1 MCGVAGMFRTRGETT
16 VEDRRAVARMAA
28 AETHRGPDDAGF
40 FQDARV
46 VFGHRR
52 LSIIDL
58 SPTGHQPMSN
68 EDGRIWVT
76 YNGEIYNYPE
86 LAAELTGHRFV
97 SRCDTEVLL
106 HGYEEWGIEGLLRRL
121 RGMFAF
127 AVYDKRGPQPVCLLA
142 RDRLG
147 IKPLYYVSQPDGL
160 AFASEVKAL
169 VVSGLVPNRKNP
181 TAIAGLLLLGSVP
194 APATGIAGVNCLLPG
209 HYLVADGKGIAVRKY
224 WEPEPANSEDPE
236 PRASAGR
243 LREALADAV
252 NRHLVSDVPIGV
264 FLSGGVDSA
273 ALVALASRA
282 KSSLATLTV
291 VFDER
296 EFSEGAEA
304 RRIAQQFAT
313 DHREV
318 RVTSQDFMRE
328 LPNVLRV
335 MDQPT
340 NDGVNTY
347 FVSRA
352 ARQAGLTVVLSGLG
366 GDEVFGGY
374 KHYRWL
380 ARYGNSIRRFSALP
394 GFLRRTVL
402 SAAVRYGRLRGRE
415 NWMRLASLQGGVTDA
430 GLYLAIRGFFAP
442 EQVRA
447 LLDVNSR
454 DIRLAADEYLDALRP
469 RAANGVGTGPAFR
482 RMEMGRYLHDQL
494 LRDTDVFSMAHSI
507 EVRVPYLD
515 HILVAQ
521 ASALAQATA
530 GDAHAPGNKPLLTA
544 AAGDPAVFDAA
555 RRGKRGFAFPF
566 GKWMKLHSDELRE
579 MALAGGCLNR
589 RTIGQ
594 LWNEFDRGRLHWS
607 RAWMLAVIGA
617 GK

>member
-1 MCGVAGMFRTRGETT
+1 MCGIAGIFRTGSDTT
-16 VEDRRAVARMAA
+16 PADRCAVERMAA
-28 AETHRGPDDAGF
+28 AEIHRGPDDGGL
-40 FQDARV
+40 FQNARV
-46 VFGHRR
+46 VLGHRR

-68 EDGRIWVT
+68 EDGTIWVT
-76 YNGEIYNYPE
+76 YNGEIYNYAE
-86 LAAELTGHRFV
+86 LAGELRGHRFA

-106 HGYEEWGIEGLLRRL
+106 HGFEEWGVEGLLRKL

-127 AVYDKRGPQPVCLLA
+127 AIYDGRGTQPLCLLA

-147 IKPLYYVSQPDGL
+147 IKPLYYMVRPDSM

-181 TAIAGLLLLGSVP
+181 AAITGLLMFGSVP
-194 APATGIAGVNCLLPG
+194 APATGIQGVECLLPG
-209 HYLVADGKGIAVRKY
+209 HYLVSCGTGVTTRKY
-224 WEPEPANSEDPE
+224 WEPGLDAETGTDG
-236 PRASAGR
+236 ASASG
-243 LREALADAV
+243 LRAALTDAV
-252 NRHLVSDVPIGV
+252 HRHLVSDVPVGV

-273 ALVALASRA
+273 ALVALASRS
-282 KSSLATLTV
+282 KSSLAASLTTLTV
-291 VFDER
+291 VFDEQ

-304 RRIAQQFAT
+304 RQIAHQFST

-318 RVTSQDFMRE
+318 RVTSQDFMNE

-352 ARQAGLTVVLSGLG
+352 ARQAGLTVLLSGLG

-380 ARYGNSIRRFSALP
+380 ARHGNSIRRFSALP
-394 GFLRRTVL
+394 GFLRRSVL
-402 SAAVRYGRLRGRE
+402 ATAVGYGRARGRE
-415 NWMRLASLQGGVTDA
+415 NWMRLASLEDDVSDA
-430 GLYLAIRGFFAP
+430 GLYLALRGFFAP

-447 LLDVNSR
+447 LLGVQSSEV
-454 DIRLAADEYLDALRP
+454 RLAAEEYLDGAP
-469 RAANGVGTGPAFR
+469 APEAIATGPVFR
-482 RMEMGRYLHDQL
+482 KLEMRRYLHDQL

-507 EVRVPYLD
+507 EVRVPFLD
-515 HILVAQ
+515 HKVVECAARLPQPEVN
-521 ASALAQATA
+521 
-530 GDAHAPGNKPLLTA
+530 GHGNKPLLTEA
-544 AAGDPAVFDAA
+544 VDEPAVYEAA
-555 RRGKRGFAFPF
+555 RRSKRGFAFPF
-566 GKWMKLHSDELRE
+566 GKWMKQHSHELRE
-579 MALAGGCLNR
+579 MAMAGGYLNR

-594 LWNEFDRGRLHWS
+594 LWNEFDHGRLHWS
-607 RAWMLAVIGA
+607 RAWMMTVIGA

>member
-1 MCGVAGMFRTRGETT
+1 MCGIAGIFRSRSDTT
-16 VEDRRAVARMAA
+16 PADRSAVERMSA
-28 AETHRGPDDAGF
+28 AEKHRGPDDFGLL
-40 FQDARV
+40 QDARV
-46 VFGHRR
+46 VLGHRR

-68 EDGRIWVT
+68 EDGTVWVT

-86 LAAELTGHRFV
+86 LAAELRQHRFR
-97 SRCDTEVLL
+97 SHSDTEVLI
-106 HGYEEWGIEGLLRRL
+106 HGYEEWGIAGLLERL

-127 AVYDKRGPQPVCLLA
+127 AIYDSRSAEPRCLLA

-147 IKPLYYVSQPDGL
+147 IKPLYYTALRESL

-169 VVSGLVPNRKNP
+169 VGSGLVPNQKNP
-181 TAIAGLLLLGSVP
+181 EAITGLLLLGSVP
-194 APATGIAGVNCLLPG
+194 APATGIRGVRCLMPG
-209 HYLVADGKGIAVRKY
+209 HYLVAGPSGVAVHKY
-224 WEPEPANSEDPE
+224 WDLEPSGCGDQAELKETLE
-236 PRASAGR
+236 
-243 LREALADAV
+243 DAV
-252 NRHLVSDVPIGV
+252 KRHLVSDVPLGV

-273 ALVALASRA
+273 ALVALASRS
-282 KSSLATLTV
+282 KFSLATLTV
-291 VFDER
+291 VFDET
-296 EFSEGAEA
+296 EFSEATEA
-304 RRIAQQFAT
+304 RCIAQSFGA

-318 RVTSQDFMRE
+318 RVTSQHFIDE
-328 LPNVLRV
+328 VPNVLRV

-394 GFLRRTVL
+394 AVLRKAMLGT
-402 SAAVRYGRLRGRE
+402 AVRYGRVRGRE
-415 NWMRLASLQGGVTDA
+415 NWMRLSSLEDRVSDE
-430 GLYLAIRGFFAP
+430 GLYLALRGFFAAR
-442 EQVRA
+442 QVRA
-447 LLDVNSR
+447 LLDVDER
-454 DIRLAADEYLDALRP
+454 EVRMVAEEYL
-469 RAANGVGTGPAFR
+469 GAFR
-482 RMEMGRYLHDQL
+482 PPAAHGIASGPVFRHLEMQRYLHDQL

-507 EVRVPYLD
+507 EVRVPFLD
-515 HILVAQ
+515 HKVVECVAR
-521 ASALAQATA
+521 
-530 GDAHAPGNKPLLTA
+530 APQPEVNRQNRHGNKPLLTEA
-544 AAGDPAVFDAA
+544 VGEPAVCEAA
-555 RRGKRGFAFPF
+555 RRTKRGFAFPF
-566 GKWMKLHSDELRE
+566 GKWMRMHSHELRE
-579 MALAGGCLNR
+579 MALAGGYLNR

-594 LWNEFDRGRLHWS
+594 LWNEFDSGRLHWS